1 VSSTGGKSSRGR
13 NDDNRQGDLQEARRM
28 APFVASL
35 DKLAAVHEG
44 MARERAREREQ
55 EDKRASLEMVQ
66 LERKRKFERMC
77 ELRDLGCQY
86 KRDRMQLDNIAE
98 NFTVLKGFY
107 DEEINSIEVEL
118 FLNWLVLLPPDN
130 SDNS

>member
-1 VSSTGGKSSRGR
+1 
-13 NDDNRQGDLQEARRM
+13 
-28 APFVASL
+28 
-35 DKLAAVHEG
+35 
-44 MARERAREREQ
+44 
-55 EDKRASLEMVQ
+55 
-66 LERKRKFERMC
+66 
-77 ELRDLGCQY
+77 
-86 KRDRMQLDNIAE
+86 MQLVNKAE